1 VVERGRASIS
11 VAIEAEGVRGAV
23 CTYVLP
29 SGRRELHVDW
39 TLDKLAEPEPESV
52 YIAFPFALG
61 APAFRADLNGV
72 ACTPNE
78 DQLNGTVRD
87 WYPLRRWVD
96 VSDGERGVTL
106 APLDAPL
113 AQLGGITTGRADFDL
128 EPDGPAVYSWALN
141 NHWSVNFRAFQEGE
155 IPLRYR
161 LTTHAGPCDDAA
173 AARFA
178 ADVTTPPLVLRDWL
192 RRGDASGSFATV
204 DDDGVELTLKPAE
217 DGDGIIVR
225 LHDQRG
231 GARTVKL
238 RFATAPASV
247 HVTSLLEED
256 GEPLAADGD
265 AAITVSLPARAL
277 VSLRVR

>member
-1 VVERGRASIS
+1 M
-11 VAIEAEGVRGAV
+11 
-23 CTYVLP
+23 
-29 SGRRELHVDW
+29 
-39 TLDKLAEPEPESV
+39 
-52 YIAFPFALG
+52 
-61 APAFRADLNGV
+61 
-72 ACTPNE
+72 
-78 DQLNGTVRD
+78 RD

-113 AQLGGITTGRADFDL
+113 AQLGGITTGRAAYAL
-128 EPDGPAVYSWALN
+128 QADGPAVYSWALN

-161 LTTHAGPCDDAA
+161 LTTHAGACDDAA

-178 ADVTTPPLVLRDWL
+178 AAAATPPLVLRDWL
-192 RRGDASGSFATV
+192 RRGDQQGAFLSV

-217 DGDGIIVR
+217 DGDGIVVR

-231 GARTVKL
+231 EARDVTL

-247 HVTSLLEED
+247 RVTSLLEED
-256 GEPLAADGD
+256 REALGVAGTSTLGGNGGAAPAGGGG
-265 AAITVSLPARAL
+265 AVTVALGAREL
-277 VSLRVR
+277 VTLRVK